1 MEDTEVKQFT
11 TENDL
16 QHEDVIMIYTAD
28 EADEGSVMGVEEDL
42 EEEDGGVAHG
52 TSELRY
58 KPSWASKEMPPHR

>member
-1 MEDTEVKQFT
+1 M
-11 TENDL
+11 
-16 QHEDVIMIYTAD
+16 QHEDVIMIYNTD